1 MEYAGTQVFGNLL
14 IDHDARAVSVDGQAV
29 HLTKAEL
36 ALLFLFAA
44 HPRRAFSAAELIRH
58 LSGAEWVGGN
68 HALQMCVSRLRTK
81 LGETG
86 TKPRQVVTVHGY
98 GYRFEPDLSPRPPAT
113 VPIPDSAASPDPAAI
128 ILHMLVSMNRTI
140 LWASDRAEQLLGW
153 TPLDLEGMVLYDL
166 IHPDDAPLARA
177 MRAELDTGLP
187 AATILRLRRRDGGFR
202 RVEAL
207 ARPII
212 SRAGSIEAFLGQYQA
227 PSPDQ
232 SEPTSVPTAIRL
244 DLDM

>member
-1 MEYAGTQVFGNLL
+1 MDESRSQRIGNLI
-14 IDHDARAVSVDGQAV
+14 IDHEAREVSVDGQAV
-29 HLTKAEL
+29 HLTGTEF
-36 ALLFLFAA
+36 ALLSLLAA
-44 HPRRAFSAAELIRH
+44 HPRRAFSTAELIRH

-81 LGETG
+81 LGESG
-86 TKPRQVVTVHGY
+86 THPRQVVTVHGY
-98 GYRFEPDLSPRPPAT
+98 GYRFEPELSPSLNT
-113 VPIPDSAASPDPAAI
+113 PIPVRDPASPLHGNDI
-128 ILHMLVSMNRTI
+128 TMHMLVSINRTI
-140 LWASDRAEQLLGW
+140 LWASDRAEELLGW
-153 TPLDLEGMVLYDL
+153 TPMDLEGRVLYDL

-187 AATILRLRRRDGGFR
+187 AATILRLRRSDDDFR

-207 ARPII
+207 AHPII
-212 SRAGSIEAFLGQYQA
+212 SRAGAIEAFLGQYRPA
-227 PSPDQ
+227 SPEQ